1 MYKKERE
8 GRKMKVLKK
17 CVAAAAAAALTLT
30 SLPSVPMATVEAA
43 DSVDQTVRLQPWNAS
58 TFNDTNGDG
67 LGEFE
72 GWGTS
77 LCWWAN
83 RIGYS
88 EQLTAQAGELFFG
101 DEGLDMNIGRYNVG
115 GGDAIGEVQEVPVNE
130 KAKIYDLSNWG
141 TNPTGEGSSM
151 SVDTYTKMQNIT
163 YSVSDA
169 DFGLTKGDAV
179 GSFQKIGWINKLDD
193 EPGSG
198 DNLRY
203 TVDAEEAGT
212 YTVKLMMT
220 LEGSN
225 DRDVAIRVNEGENQ
239 TDYVVDADTVN
250 SSIVAEGN
258 SGGSNCM
265 LFVVTIP
272 EVKLQ
277 AGENKINIAGK
288 NDWTLDFVKMAVI
301 KSGEEGVLPAED
313 EFTHAE
319 HIIRSDGGVPG
330 YCTDVTKMDP
340 DKDESY
346 YINELGF
353 DQADAECG
361 YAWNYDWEADINQIN
376 VLKAAADASG
386 EDFIAEAFSNSPPYF
401 MTVSGCSSGHTDS
414 NQDNLRSDSYKAFAK
429 YMADVIEHWEDE
441 GVIDFQS
448 TDPMNEPDTNYW
460 GAYSNKQEGCHFDPG
475 ESQSTI
481 LVELDKELESRGIDI
496 IISGTDETSID
507 TQINSYKALSDEA
520 KNVISRIDT
529 HSYSGS
535 DRAGLKSLAESEGK
549 NLWMSEVDGTYTAG
563 TDAGEMTAAL
573 GLAQRMMTDVN
584 GLGASAWIL
593 WNAIDMHADSSEYGQ
608 RWVNM
613 GSANDYLTIEDL
625 EAAWK
630 PNADSSYWGLAA
642 ADHNNEEIVLTMKYY
657 GYGQLSRYIRP
668 GYTIIGSSRGNV
680 LSAYDP
686 EGQKAV
692 IVALNT
698 SDEDKTWKFDLSGFE
713 AMGSKITAI
722 RTSGSMA
729 DGEKWADVTASDN
742 IEADTE
748 NRAFTA
754 TMKANSITTYI
765 VEGVNGIR
773 EDAGDETNPAV
784 TEIEVSAD
792 QVSGGKVWNDGT
804 TNTPQTVI
812 DGNYETFYDG
822 VDADDGTPG
831 YVMFDLGGEKEI
843 AAFSYAPRNGFS
855 DRMIGAEISGSANGT
870 EWTPI
875 YTIDS
880 APAQGSDNF
889 VYYRDFNDGKTVT
902 YRYIK
907 IERASECNISEFS
920 VYELAGTF
928 ESQKAV
934 TATTWEGSEPKLPET
949 VEVTMEGGETKEV
962 SVNWDLSGID
972 VGWDEM
978 DLYDCYEVTGTSS
991 EVNGT
996 LTGYI
1001 LCAQDGLEY
1010 LIDCM
1015 SGDTP
1020 VPRDNNYN
1028 SQVWAAAAGLDS
1040 LLNKDSSDQ
1049 AKTEDNTWGL
1059 TTDPAGLNTWAYDQG
1074 TTTPLYSYGYWAN
1087 SDVSITYDLTLPAGT
1102 HKIMLGGYDFWSGRT
1117 MDVYY
1122 SVDGGEK
1129 ELLCELTTNHDTGS
1143 KAEGTITLSEDAVV
1157 TVSVEN
1163 GGDGDPVLGWISVNA
1178 VEEVDPTEEYLAA
1191 HYDMSHEDKAL
1202 KDISGNGNDATLYDT
1217 EDSDFAVYGEEE
1229 VLQFNNA
1236 QYAAIPSGVISDASS
1251 FTVQAVVS
1259 APTTGDNWLWCFG
1272 DGIGEWG
1279 EGNIGDY
1286 IFVSPNSGQNNYNGT
1301 VLSAVKVGSES
1312 EGGESRMPVPT
1323 KQLGGGYTTITL
1335 VSDGTTLTMYMD
1347 GEKVSE
1353 LDHGKD
1359 VSSVI
1364 PDGDILGY
1372 IGQSLYSP
1380 DDKLIANVADITI
1393 WDTALN
1399 AETVASVAPTAE
1411 VKTNMLLADIQDAL
1425 LNGNASVDEIK
1436 GDVAFPASVD
1446 GVDLTWNVPEN
1457 GPIAEDGTVT
1467 APTADE
1473 KVEITVSYTCYGEE
1487 KTATF
1492 ALNVVGENI
1501 DEILDSAVEELDIPN
1516 KDDVRGNI
1524 TLPETTD
1531 SGVAITW
1538 ETSHPEIVDVKA
1550 HESDV
1555 EGYDGTPAGVVTR
1568 PEEDTE
1574 VTMTATLTYKEN
1586 TRTKEFTLNVKAAP
1600 EEITEDDYTD
1610 YFFAYFAGEGY
1621 SDGEQIYFA
1630 SSQDG
1635 LNWDDLNNNEPV
1647 LTSTLG
1653 EEGVRDPFIIRSPE
1667 GDKFYLIATD
1677 LKIYGNGDW
1686 TGAQNSGS
1694 QSLMVWESTDL
1705 VNWSD
1710 QRMVEVSADIDAG
1723 CTWAPE
1729 ATYDPLTG
1737 EYVVYW
1743 ASRTPNVDDKQ
1754 RVYYA
1759 KTRDFYTFTEPQ
1771 LYIEK
1776 DQSSIDTTMIENDG
1790 TYYRYTKNEGG
1801 ETNELG
1807 ALTKTIFIE
1816 KSDSVLG
1823 EFTQI
1828 PSDSLNSEDNQWVEG
1843 PTIFKLNRD
1852 DAAEDTW
1859 CLLVDDFGGI
1869 GYYPLLTTD
1878 LESGEFTS
1886 PEEGSFK
1893 MPSRARHGTPLR
1905 ITAAEYERI
1914 MGAYS
1919 APEEVNTATVMGE
1932 TPDLPDTVT
1941 INTGTEEV
1949 QKAVTWNLDGVSFE
1963 GNPYSYVTVTGTV
1976 EGCAVDAIANVQI
1989 IPANVEY
1996 MIDCNNLDS
2005 QTWKNVAQLSN
2016 GLKNTEAADQA
2027 KTDDNTWG
2035 YTSIVGSDDS
2045 ADMTGFSQSS
2055 VSDPYT
2061 GGWWA
2066 RGGKNITYQVT
2077 LPAGE
2082 HTIMLGCT
2090 GWWSMGREM
2099 DVYYSVNGGEET
2111 KLCDFDAV
2119 DSAASYSE
2127 GTITL
2132 DEEAVVTLTV
2142 KKAANDDPILSWISV
2157 CGTPAEPDIDTSE
2170 LADEIADADTLV
2182 SGDYTASS
2190 YAAFQTALAAA
2201 KEQLATPTSQ
2211 DDVDAA
2217 LAALRSARGALVSI
2231 ADLSDYYEE
2240 NQEYTEDAYTAD
2252 SYAAYKEALA
2262 AAQEVLADADAT
2274 QEEVDQALETLQAA
2288 VDGLT
2293 LKPDVEVSK
2302 EALQSLYDEYK
2313 DMEQGNYTDESFN
2326 ALQEA
2331 LENAA
2336 AVLADETSDQIT
2348 VDAAY
2353 NSLKAAADA
2362 LAEKEDPDTPG
2373 EPTDPDKPGEPTDP
2387 DDPQEPSDPD
2397 EPTTP
2402 AVDKNKLQDLYDSN
2416 KNIEQGNYTDASYQ
2430 AYKDA
2435 LKAAEAVLKDPDAT
2449 QKEVSKAYSELLD
2462 AIKGLTDGSVPQA
2475 SGSSDK
2481 DGDKGAVKT
2490 GDTAPIA
2497 ATAGVMMMAAL
2508 IAWSVFRKRRN
2519 L

>member
-1 MYKKERE
+1 MRLTKKW
-8 GRKMKVLKK
+8 
-17 CVAAAAAAALTLT
+17 VAAAAAAALTLT
-30 SLPSVPMATVEAA
+30 SLPAVPAVSVQAA

-88 EQLTAQAGELFFG
+88 DALTSQAAELFFS

-115 GGDAIGEVQEVPVNE
+115 GGDATGEVQKVPVNE
-130 KAKIYDLSNWG
+130 NAQFYDLTNWG
-141 TNPTGEGSSM
+141 TNPTGAGSSM
-151 SVDTYTKMQNIT
+151 SVDTYTKMQDIT

-169 DFGLTKGDAV
+169 DFGLTKGEAV

-193 EPGSG
+193 EVGSG

-203 TVDAEEAGT
+203 TVEVDEAGT

-220 LEGSN
+220 LEGTN

-239 TDYVVDADTVN
+239 ADYVVDADTVN

-265 LFVVTIP
+265 LFIVTIP
-272 EVKLQ
+272 NVELQ
-277 AGENKINIAGK
+277 AGVNTINIAGK

-319 HIIRSDGGVPG
+319 HIIRSDSGVPG
-330 YCTDVTKMDP
+330 YATDVTKID
-340 DKDESY
+340 
-346 YINELGF
+346 L
-353 DQADAECG
+353 DQHPIEWYEENFARADAECG
-361 YAWNYDWEADINQIN
+361 YAWNYDWDADANQMNI
-376 VLKAAADASG
+376 LKAAAAASG

-401 MTVSGCSSGHTDS
+401 MTVSGCSSGNTNS
-414 NQDNLRSDSYKAFAK
+414 NVDNLREDSVNAFAA
-429 YMADVIEHWEDE
+429 YMADVIEHWNNE
-441 GVIDFQS
+441 GVITFQS
-448 TDPMNEPDTNYW
+448 TTPMNEPNTNYW

-475 ESQSTI
+475 ESQSRI
-481 LVELDKELESRGIDI
+481 IEALNAELEQKGINI

-507 TQINSYKALSDEA
+507 TQIDSYNQLSDEA
-520 KNVISRIDT
+520 KQIVDRIDT
-529 HSYSGS
+529 HTYSGS

-549 NLWMSEVDGTYTAG
+549 NLWMSEVDGAYTAG
-563 TDAGEMTAAL
+563 TNAGEMSAAL

-608 RWVNM
+608 SWVNK
-613 GSANDYLTIEDL
+613 GSANDYLSMDAL
-625 EAAWK
+625 EAAWQSR
-630 PNADSSYWGLAA
+630 SSNGYWGLAA
-642 ADHNNEEIVLTMKYY
+642 ADHDNEEIVLSMKYY
-657 GYGQLSRYIRP
+657 GYGQFSRYIRP

-686 EGQKAV
+686 EENKAV

-713 AMGSKITAI
+713 TMGSDITAI
-722 RTSGSMA
+722 RTSGTMD
-729 DGEKWADVTASDN
+729 DGEKWADVTSDDN

-773 EDAGDETNPAV
+773 EDAGDETEPAV
-784 TEIEVSAD
+784 SEIAVSAD
-792 QVSGGKVWNDGT
+792 QVTGGKVWNNGT

-812 DGNYETFYDG
+812 DGNYGTFYDG
-822 VDADDGTPG
+822 VDADDGTAG
-831 YVMFDLGGEKEI
+831 YVMFDLGEAKEI
-843 AAFSYAPRNGFS
+843 AAFSYAPRSGFS
-855 DRMIGAEISGSANGT
+855 DRMIGAVIYGSDNG
-870 EWTPI
+870 EDWTPI

-880 APAQGSDNF
+880 APAQGSDTF

-902 YRYIK
+902 YRYVK

-962 SVNWDLSGID
+962 PVNWDLSSID
-972 VGWDEM
+972 VSWDEM
-978 DLYDCYEVTGTSS
+978 DLYDCCAVTGTSS
-991 EVNGT
+991 EVNGA

-1001 LCAQDGLEY
+1001 LCAPDGLEY

-1028 SQVWAAAAGLDS
+1028 SEVWAAAAGLDS

-1074 TTTPLYSYGYWAN
+1074 STTPLYSYGYWAN
-1087 SDVSITYDLTLPAGT
+1087 SDVSITYDLTLPAGS
-1102 HKIMLGGYDFWSGRT
+1102 HKIMLGGYDFWSSRT

-1129 ELLCELTTNHDTGS
+1129 ELLCTLTTSHDSGS
-1143 KAEGTITLSEDAVV
+1143 SAEGTITLNEDAVV
-1157 TVSVEN
+1157 TLSVEN

-1178 VEEVDPTEEYLAA
+1178 VEESDPAEEYLAA
-1191 HYDMSHEDKAL
+1191 HYDMSHEGSAL
-1202 KDISGNGNDATLYDT
+1202 KDISGNGNDATLYNT
-1217 EDSDFAVYGEEE
+1217 EDTDFAAYGEEE
-1229 VLQFNNA
+1229 VLQFNNE
-1236 QYAAIPSGVISDASS
+1236 QYATIPSGVIGDAAS

-1259 APTTGDNWLWCFG
+1259 APTTSDNWLWCFG

-1279 EGNIGDY
+1279 AGNIGDY
-1286 IFVSPNSGQNNYNGT
+1286 IFVSPNSGQSSYNGT
-1301 VLSAVKVGSES
+1301 VLAAVKVGSES
-1312 EGGESRMPVPT
+1312 AGGESRMPVPSE
-1323 KQLGGGYTTITL
+1323 QLGGGYTAITL

-1347 GEKVSE
+1347 GVEVSTLE
-1353 LDHGKD
+1353 HGKD

-1380 DDKLIANVADITI
+1380 DKKLIANVSDIRI
-1393 WDTALN
+1393 WDTALDAN
-1399 AETVASVAPTAE
+1399 TVASAAPTAE
-1411 VKTNMLLADIQDAL
+1411 DKTNMLLSDIQDAL
-1425 LNGNASVDEIK
+1425 LNGNASVDEITS
-1436 GDVAFPASVD
+1436 DVAFPASVD
-1446 GVDLTWNVPEN
+1446 GVDLTWDVPEN

-1467 APTADE
+1467 APASDE
-1473 KVEITVSYTCYGEE
+1473 QAEVTVSYTCYGEE
-1487 KTATF
+1487 STATF

-1501 DEILDSAVEELDIPN
+1501 DEILDAAAEELDIPN

-1531 SGVAITW
+1531 SGVTITW
-1538 ETSHPEIVDVKA
+1538 ETSHPEIVDVES
-1550 HESDV
+1550 HEASV
-1555 EGYDGTPAGVVTR
+1555 EGYDAMPAGVVTR
-1568 PEEDTE
+1568 PSEDTE

-1586 TRTKEFTLNVKAAP
+1586 TRTKVFTLNVKAAP
-1600 EEITEDDYTD
+1600 EEISEDDYTD

-1677 LKIYGNGDW
+1677 LKIYGGNGW
-1686 TGAQNSGS
+1686 TAAQEEGS

-1705 VNWSD
+1705 VNWSG
-1710 QRMVEVSADIDAG
+1710 QRMVEVSADIGAG

-1743 ASRTPNVDDKQ
+1743 ASKVSSDGFAKQ

-1790 TYYRYTKNEGG
+1790 TYYRYTKNEGDVA
-1801 ETNELG
+1801 NELG

-1816 KSDSVLG
+1816 KSSSVLG

-1828 PSDSLNSEDNQWVEG
+1828 PSDSLNSENNQWVEG
-1843 PTIFKLNRD
+1843 PTIFKLNSD

-1878 LESGEFTS
+1878 LESGEFTA
-1886 PEEGSFK
+1886 PEEGTFK

-1905 ITAAEYERI
+1905 VTAEEYARI
-1914 MGAYS
+1914 MAAYGS
-1919 APEEVNTATVMGE
+1919 PEEVDAVTVMGE

-1941 INTGTEEV
+1941 INTGSEEL

-1976 EGCAVDAIANVQI
+1976 EGSTVEAIANVQI
-1989 IPANVEY
+1989 IPANIEY

-2005 QTWKNVAQLSN
+2005 ETWKRVAEASS
-2016 GLKNTEAADQA
+2016 GLLNTEAADQA
-2027 KTDDNTWG
+2027 KTDDNPWG
-2035 YTSIVGSDDS
+2035 YTSIVGSDNS

-2055 VSDPYT
+2055 VSNPYT

-2077 LPAGE
+2077 LPAGD
-2082 HTIMLGCT
+2082 HQIMLGCT
-2090 GWWSMGREM
+2090 GWWSMGRQM
-2099 DVYYSVNGGEET
+2099 DVYYSVNGGTET

-2119 DSAASYSE
+2119 NSQETYAS

-2132 DEEAVVTLTV
+2132 DEEALVTLTV

-2157 CGTPAEPDIDTSE
+2157 CGTPKTP
-2170 LADEIADADTLV
+2170 EISLENLQNAV
-2182 SGDYTASS
+2182 N
-2190 YAAFQTALAAA
+2190 AANALAAEDYTSGSYQTVKDA
-2201 KEQLATPTSQ
+2201 LDKASAQLSNPTSQ
-2211 DDVDAA
+2211 EEVDAA
-2217 LAALRSARGALVSI
+2217 ADALNKAIEALVDISDLKEAVEKY
-2231 ADLSDYYEE
+2231 ADL
-2240 NQEYTEDAYTAD
+2240 TADAYTEE
-2252 SYAAYKEALA
+2252 SFAAYKTAYAEAEA
-2262 AAQEVLADADAT
+2262 VLGKADVT
-2274 QEEVDQALETLQAA
+2274 QEEVDAAKDALEEA
-2288 VDGLT
+2288 VSGLT
-2293 LKPDVEVSK
+2293 EKPETVVSK
-2302 EALQSLYDEYK
+2302 DALQTLYDEVK
-2313 DMEQGNYTDESFN
+2313 DMAEDDYTAESWKTF
-2326 ALQEA
+2326 AEA

-2336 AVLADETSDQIT
+2336 AVLKDENADQAS

-2353 NSLKAAADA
+2353 NTLQAAADA
-2362 LAEKEDPDTPG
+2362 LQKKPSEPG
-2373 EPTDPDKPGEPTDP
+2373 QPAADKD
-2387 DDPQEPSDPD
+2387 
-2397 EPTTP
+2397 
-2402 AVDKNKLQDLYDSN
+2402 KLQNLYDTN

-2435 LKAAEAVLKDPDAT
+2435 LKAAQAVLEDPDAT
-2449 QKEVSKAYSELLD
+2449 QKEVSKAYSDLLD
-2462 AIKGLTDGSVPQA
+2462 AIKGLTDGSVPET
-2475 SGSSDK
+2475 SGKPDKSDK
-2481 DGDKGAVKT
+2481 NDTDGAVQT
-2490 GDTAPIA
+2490 GDNTPIVAAVCITIA
-2497 ATAGVMMMAAL
+2497 AALAAVVCVL
-2508 IAWSVFRKRRN
+2508 YKKKRKS
-2519 L
+2519 